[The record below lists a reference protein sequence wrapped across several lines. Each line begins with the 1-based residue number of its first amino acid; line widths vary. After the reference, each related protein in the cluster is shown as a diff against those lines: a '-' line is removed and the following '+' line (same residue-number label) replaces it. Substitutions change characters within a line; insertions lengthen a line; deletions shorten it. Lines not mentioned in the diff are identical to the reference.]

1 MCSALCLARRKY
13 TINGGDADKDDED
26 DEEDYNWYKAGP
38 AAGRPWCTRKRRS
51 AGWSRS
57 QGSVPSWEGLCFWL
71 GTSAPAPLQWTF
83 GGGGNPELCVCWG
96 GVTGSATGTGLGH
109 SLYLLK
115 RVAGVSFLQFRGD
128 RDPLVVHLPVKGAPH
143 GIPGLCFVSKVIVV
157 NHINHRAHDGLAV
170 PSDAVCRSQEMPI
183 REARRG
189 SSSVLDTALQV
200 THIFNMFPG

>member
-1 MCSALCLARRKY
+1 MVGTLTKMMRMMKRITTGTRLAPWLAGLGAQGRGDQL
-13 TINGGDADKDDED
+13 GGPGA
-26 DEEDYNWYKAGP
+26 KAP
-38 AAGRPWCTRKRRS
+38 CQAGRGCAS
-51 AGWSRS
+51 GWGHLPR
-57 QGSVPSWEGLCFWL
+57 PLCNGLL
-71 GTSAPAPLQWTF
+71 GEVAILS
-83 GGGGNPELCVCWG
+83 CVCVG
-96 GVTGSATGTGLGH
+96 EGSLAH
-109 SLYLLK
+109 SSYLLK

-143 GIPGLCFVSKVIVV
+143 GIPGLCLVSKVIVV

-170 PSDAVCRSQEMPI
+170 PSDAVCRGQEMPI